1 MEAQMNTEQYNAIMD
16 QLRMLGT
23 KFDHL
28 DTRLGNLEQK
38 VEHIDTR
45 LGNLEQKVGGL
56 EKEMRASHQSAIRWV
71 MGLFVAALLVNGP
84 VIGAIV
90 SVVILKMV

>member
-1 MEAQMNTEQYNAIMD
+1 MKTQMNTEQYNAIMD

-28 DTRLGNLEQK
+28 DTRVGNLEQ
-38 VEHIDTR
+38 R
-45 LGNLEQKVGGL
+45 FGNLEQKVGGL
-56 EKEMRASHQSAIRWV
+56 EREMHASHQSAIRWV